1 MRAVSDRKLMIGG
14 LNEALNHEDVLYALS
29 NDTYKMI
36 LHFLLKVFAL
46 EKAKLEEVSLNKST

>member
-1 MRAVSDRKLMIGG
+1 MIQG
-14 LNEALNHEDVLYALS
+14 LNESLNHEDVLYALS

-46 EKAKLEEVSLNKST
+46 EKAKMETQALNKST